1 MLKSISTW
9 AFDPSRSAQ
18 EVFSLARSHGFEA
31 VEVSIG
37 SEGFPLSY
45 QVNFDSTPDDCARV
59 REAAEKEGIQLAS
72 MASGFGWDFP
82 ITSVNL
88 ETRAKGVELTQ
99 KALRVCSYL
108 GIDAMLLVPGGV
120 GADFIPGFVVTDY
133 EEAWNNA
140 LASLKEIAPVAE
152 EVGVTVGV
160 ENVWNKWLLSPLE
173 FRSFLQEVNSPRV
186 GCYFDVGNVVLTG
199 YPEQWVRILGE
210 RITRVHFKDFKKS
223 VGTLEGFCPLLEGD
237 TNYPAVVQALEKAN
251 YFGPVT
257 AEFFGMEDQLADISR
272 AMDTILG
279 RN

>member
-9 AFDPSRSAQ
+9 AFDPSRSPQ
-18 EVFSLARSHGFEA
+18 EVFSLARQHGFEA
-31 VEVSIG
+31 VEVSVG

-45 QVNFDSTPDDCARV
+45 QVNFDSTPDECAAV
-59 REAAEKEGIQLAS
+59 REAAEKEGIKLAS

-82 ITSVNL
+82 ITSNDPAV
-88 ETRAKGVELTQ
+88 RAKGIELAQ

-120 GADFIPGFVVTDY
+120 GADFIDGFVVTDY
-133 EEAWNNA
+133 EDAWNNA

-152 EVGVTVGV
+152 EVGVSVGV

-173 FRSFLQEVNSPRV
+173 FRAFLQEVNSPRV

-223 VGTLEGFCPLLEGD
+223 VGTLDGFCPLLEGD
-237 TNYPAVVQALEKAN
+237 TDYPAVIEALKKAN

-257 AEFFGMEDQLADISR
+257 AEFFGAEDQLADISK

-279 RN
+279 RS

>member
-9 AFDPSRSAQ
+9 TFDPSRDAAS
-18 EVFSLARSHGFEA
+18 VFSVAKEHGFEG

-45 QVNFDSTPDDCARV
+45 QVTFDSTAEECAAV
-59 REAAEKEGIQLAS
+59 VEAANQAGIKISSL
-72 MASGFGWDFP
+72 ASGFGWDFP
-82 ITSVNL
+82 ITSTDTA
-88 ETRAKGVELTQ
+88 TRSKGVEMAK
-99 KALRVCSYL
+99 KALRVTSYL

-120 GADFIPGFVVTDY
+120 GADFVEGFVVTDY
-133 EEAWNNA
+133 EEAYENA

-173 FRSFLQEVNSPRV
+173 FRSFLAEINSPRV

-199 YPEQWVRILGE
+199 YPEQWVRILGQ
-210 RITRVHFKDFKKS
+210 RISRVHFKDFKKS
-223 VGTLEGFCPLLEGD
+223 VGTLDGFCPLLEGD
-237 TNYPAVVQALEKAN
+237 TDYPAVIAALKAAGYN
-251 YFGPVT
+251 GPVT
-257 AEFFGMEDQLADISR
+257 AEFFNAEDQLPAISK

-279 RN
+279 R

>member
-9 AFDPSRSAQ
+9 AFDPSRSPQ
-18 EVFSLARSHGFEA
+18 EVFSLARKHGFEA
-31 VEVSIG
+31 VEVSVG

-45 QVNFDSTPDDCARV
+45 QVNFDSTPDECARV
-59 REAAEKEGIQLAS
+59 REVAEKEGIQLAS

-82 ITSVNL
+82 ITSANP
-88 ETRAKGVELTQ
+88 ETRAKGVELAQ

-108 GIDAMLLVPGGV
+108 GLDAMLLVPGGV

-173 FRSFLQEVNSPRV
+173 FRAFLQEVNAPRV

-199 YPEQWVRILGE
+199 YPEQWVRILSE

-223 VGTLEGFCPLLEGD
+223 VGTLDGFCPLLEGD
-237 TNYPAVVQALEKAN
+237 TDYPAVVQALEKVG
-251 YFGPVT
+251 YDGPVT
-257 AEFFGMEDQLADISR
+257 AEFFGVEDQLADISR

-279 RN
+279 RS